1 MTQLIESKVANDDM
15 GQEEAASLSS
25 AVAAGKSIISGTLGR
40 TIPLVEVYR
49 TLPNKNVEVMVTI
62 GYSLEAAN
70 KVVKALSEELAKK
83 SPELAKEL
91 DKLAQ

>member
-1 MTQLIESKVANDDM
+1 
-15 GQEEAASLSS
+15 
-25 AVAAGKSIISGTLGR
+25 
-40 TIPLVEVYR
+40 
-49 TLPNKNVEVMVTI
+49 MVTI

-70 KVVKALSEELAKK
+70 KVAVKALAKNWLKK

>member
-1 MTQLIESKVANDDM
+1 M

-70 KVVKALSEELAKK
+70 KVAVVKRLAKNWLKNHRNWLKNWINLLSEF
-83 SPELAKEL
+83 
-91 DKLAQ
+91 

>member
-1 MTQLIESKVANDDM
+1 
-15 GQEEAASLSS
+15 
-25 AVAAGKSIISGTLGR
+25 
-40 TIPLVEVYR
+40 
-49 TLPNKNVEVMVTI
+49 MVTI

-70 KVVKALSEELAKK
+70 KVAAKALSEELAKK

>member
-1 MTQLIESKVANDDM
+1 M

-70 KVVKALSEELAKK
+70 KVAVKALSEELAKK

-91 DKLAQ
+91 DKLELTAQCEIGRAHV